1 MINNDDDKERAAG
14 GGKQQRR
21 SATELDVAA
30 ICKIVTQPSNE
41 KELDFVQ
48 QILTY
53 IDEKGGP
60 NVILQQCQRSSG
72 AISDNDCDDNDDDS
86 IQHGKKR
93 GNLTMKSSSSPLSS
107 SSCSDEFIA
116 RFEIKSYNYQW

>member
-1 MINNDDDKERAAG
+1 MINNDDDKGRAAG

-48 QILTY
+48 QMLTY
-53 IDEKGGP
+53 IDEKKGP
-60 NVILQQCQRSSG
+60 NVILQQHKRSSD
-72 AISDNDCDDNDDDS
+72 AISNSNNDCDNDNDDS
-86 IQHGKKR
+86 I
-93 GNLTMKSSSSPLSS
+93 
-107 SSCSDEFIA
+107 
-116 RFEIKSYNYQW
+116 

>member
-1 MINNDDDKERAAG
+1 MLSTGSGRIRVIMINNDDDKERAAG

-41 KELDFVQ
+41 KELDFIQ

-60 NVILQQCQRSSG
+60 NVILLFTTMS
-72 AISDNDCDDNDDDS
+72 
-86 IQHGKKR
+86 KK
-93 GNLTMKSSSSPLSS
+93 
-107 SSCSDEFIA
+107 
-116 RFEIKSYNYQW
+116 QWRNQ